1 MISKKIHLSEIINL
15 ENTEKDLHSVIN
27 DFNEVTYEK
36 IIQQVKT
43 LDDFDKYILKYF
55 FEGISTS

>member
-1 MISKKIHLSEIINL
+1 MISKKIHLSELINL